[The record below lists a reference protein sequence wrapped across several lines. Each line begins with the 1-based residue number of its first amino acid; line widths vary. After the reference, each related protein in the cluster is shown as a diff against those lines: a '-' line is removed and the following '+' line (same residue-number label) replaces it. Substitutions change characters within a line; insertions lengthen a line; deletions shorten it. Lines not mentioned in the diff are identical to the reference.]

1 MEKTVMFLAA
11 MVCQQELVFN
21 ILSKANC
28 RRQES
33 LLTLDLDY
41 IRRCGCD
48 AMNAVRHE
56 RFYLS
61 FSERQGKGWLTRLH
75 VDFENTTC
83 IHHFKSVDGRS
94 LYSSSLFAQSISHHS
109 SDVTNLR
116 YTRNTSDICDSVFE
130 KHSDP
135 HKSHGFYLFL
145 NSFIYFISNCR

>member
-41 IRRCGCD
+41 IRRCCCD

-56 RFYLS
+56 RF
-61 FSERQGKGWLTRLH
+61 FRERGKADSHGYTWTLKY
-75 VDFENTTC
+75 TTC
-83 IHHFKSVDGRS
+83 IHQHTSVETLNLSTVGLYIQALYLLKASVITLVTS
-94 LYSSSLFAQSISHHS
+94 LI
-109 SDVTNLR
+109 
-116 YTRNTSDICDSVFE
+116 
-130 KHSDP
+130 
-135 HKSHGFYLFL
+135 
-145 NSFIYFISNCR
+145 

>member
-56 RFYLS
+56 CFYSS
-61 FSERQGKGWLTRLH
+61 FSERRERLTH
-75 VDFENTTC
+75 TTTC
-83 IHHFKSVDGRS
+83 G
-94 LYSSSLFAQSISHHS
+94 L
-109 SDVTNLR
+109 
-116 YTRNTSDICDSVFE
+116 
-130 KHSDP
+130 
-135 HKSHGFYLFL
+135 
-145 NSFIYFISNCR
+145 